1 MSDMPG
7 SIPPPPPTPGGGFGA
22 RPIGEILSA
31 AFDLYRKHWKAL
43 ITIVAIITVPLTV
56 IREILIR
63 VLASSSTTT
72 ETVNG
77 VRVLV
82 LKRSFGAILASV
94 LILAFFSV
102 FVSLVLQGA
111 IGRAGARTLLGQDIS
126 PEDAFRFGTKRALPI
141 LWVSLLVGLAIAVFG
156 LFLLLVLRAV
166 GVIAFI
172 FLSVFLF
179 TRLAVA
185 VQALVVEDQRGTKAL
200 RRSYD
205 LTQGHFWHVL
215 GAVLL
220 AGIIAGIVS
229 GIITAIGAAGGIVLR
244 IVFAA
249 IAAILTTPFTALVGV
264 LIYIDLRAR
273 KESLGPDALAA
284 DLARSEA

>member
-1 MSDMPG
+1 M
-7 SIPPPPPTPGGGFGA
+7 
-22 RPIGEILSA
+22 
-31 AFDLYRKHWKAL
+31 
-43 ITIVAIITVPLTV
+43 PLTV

-77 VRVLV
+77 VRVPV
-82 LKRSFGAILASV
+82 VTRSFAAIVAGV

-126 PEDAFRFGTKRALPI
+126 PEEAFRFGTKRALPI
-141 LWVSLLVGLAIAVFG
+141 LWVSFLTGLLIAVFG
-156 LFLLLVLRAV
+156 LLLVLRAFGAIV
-166 GVIAFI
+166 WVVIA
-172 FLSVFLF
+172 VFLF
-179 TRLAVA
+179 TRLAVS
-185 VQALVVEDQRGTKAL
+185 VQALVVEDQRGSKAL
-200 RRSYD
+200 RRSFD
-205 LTQGHFWHVL
+205 LTSGHFWHVL

-229 GIITAIGAAGGIVLR
+229 AVITAIGAAGGIVLR
-244 IVFAA
+244 IIFAA

-273 KESLGPDALAA
+273 KESLGPDGLAA